1 MRSACGITSSSGGTG
16 KMKER
21 NEQKIYDESVSFDLC
36 KKDYVQI
43 ITTAIVLII
52 Q

>member
-1 MRSACGITSSSGGTG
+1 MDFGAICLWDNKLKWGTG

-21 NEQKIYDESVSFDLC
+21 NEQKIHDESVSFDLC

-43 ITTAIVLII
+43 ITTAIVL
-52 Q
+52 